1 MPTIRNCH
9 NLTPYREKISPV
21 GRTKSFAKITSN
33 FFDRVTLLFLR
44 KCRNWWNNFFRPNK
58 IMTTVLILFFGRDD
72 ERFFLFREWFV
83 TWYREKWKF
92 WFFFCLLFVGISNKW
107 PDREAEP
114 NYGSNCFQLFMQVTL
129 LEQIWKLL
137 TWF

>member
-44 KCRNWWNNFFRPNK
+44 KCRNWWNNFFSAKWNYDNCSNS
-58 IMTTVLILFFGRDD
+58 VLWTRRWTILFP
-72 ERFFLFREWFV
+72 EWFV
-83 TWYREKWKF
+83 SWYREKWKF

-137 TWF
+137 TSF